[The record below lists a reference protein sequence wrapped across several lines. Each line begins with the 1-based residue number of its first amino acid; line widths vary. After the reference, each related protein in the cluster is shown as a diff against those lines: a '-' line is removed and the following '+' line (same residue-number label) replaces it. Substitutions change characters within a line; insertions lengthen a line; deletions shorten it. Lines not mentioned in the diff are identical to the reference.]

1 MQEKLKAPGIANV
14 QIISVQKT
22 TVDGEDYT
30 DVRYAAYGS
39 PYFQGSQLDAIVNQN
54 RNEFQ
59 QDTGATIAMVGI
71 DMCYREVCE
80 GGGCNNKLLST
91 TSPTW

>member
-1 MQEKLKAPGIANV
+1 MQEKLKVPDIANV

-54 RNEFQ
+54 RNEVSGSDLSYIGQLLKAVRNFVKQ
-59 QDTGATIAMVGI
+59 MSII
-71 DMCYREVCE
+71 CYFSLNEMC
-80 GGGCNNKLLST
+80 
-91 TSPTW
+91 

>member
-1 MQEKLKAPGIANV
+1 MQEKLKVPDIANV

-39 PYFQGSQLDAIVNQN
+39 PYFQGSQLDTIVNQN
-54 RNEFQ
+54 RNEVSGSDLSYIGQ
-59 QDTGATIAMVGI
+59 LLKAVGNF
-71 DMCYREVCE
+71 V
-80 GGGCNNKLLST
+80 KQTLLGNVYNMLFFT
-91 TSPTW
+91 K

>member
-1 MQEKLKAPGIANV
+1 MQEKLKVPDIANV

-22 TVDGEDYT
+22 NVDGEDYT

-54 RNEFQ
+54 RNEVSGSDLSYISQ
-59 QDTGATIAMVGI
+59 LLKAVGNF
-71 DMCYREVCE
+71 V
-80 GGGCNNKLLST
+80 KQTLLVNVYNMLFFT
-91 TSPTW
+91 K